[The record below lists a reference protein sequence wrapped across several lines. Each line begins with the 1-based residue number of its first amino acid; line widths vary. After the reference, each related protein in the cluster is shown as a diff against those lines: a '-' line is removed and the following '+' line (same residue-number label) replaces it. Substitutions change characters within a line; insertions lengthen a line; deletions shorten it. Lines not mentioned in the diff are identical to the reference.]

1 MSDLQPTS
9 PSMRRQPKQKRSQQ
23 RVERILDAAAE
34 VFDEVGFEAA
44 TTHAIAT
51 RADTAI
57 GSLYQFFP
65 DKMTIFHALE
75 LRHRERVYAAWAK
88 FNKPEI
94 IQQPFEGFVSAMAA
108 VYKELLQDQTCRI
121 VFMQYFTSPAI
132 FQNIDESFT
141 QEAIDFM
148 AKLLQQRN
156 RALIPEQ
163 CQLLAEVCVHACN
176 TLALVALRS
185 PESHRQKLFEQIQVL
200 LFAYLRPHIGDEIG
214 NEVSPPQVMKVMKSI
229 KCPHCDSSAVSKNGH
244 RHGKQRYICKE
255 CGKQFPESYSR

>member
-1 MSDLQPTS
+1 M
-9 PSMRRQPKQKRSQQ
+9 
-23 RVERILDAAAE
+23 LDAAAE

-75 LRHRERVYAAWAK
+75 LRHRERVYAIWAK

-94 IQQPFEGFVSAMAA
+94 IQQPFEGFISDLAA
-108 VYKELLQDQTCRI
+108 IYRELLQDQTCRI
-121 VFMQYFTSPAI
+121 VFVQYFKSPAI

-141 QEAIDFM
+141 QEAIDFL
-148 AKLLQQRN
+148 AKLLNERN
-156 RALIPEQ
+156 PALISEQ

-176 TLALVALRS
+176 TLAVVALRS
-185 PESHRQKLFEQIQVL
+185 DEPHRQQIFDQIQALV
-200 LFAYLRPHIGDEIG
+200 FGYLRPYIGDEIG
-214 NEVSPPQVMKVMKSI
+214 NEVPPKKVMKVMKAM

>member
-1 MSDLQPTS
+1 
-9 PSMRRQPKQKRSQQ
+9 
-23 RVERILDAAAE
+23 
-34 VFDEVGFEAA
+34 
-44 TTHAIAT
+44 
-51 RADTAI
+51 
-57 GSLYQFFP
+57 
-65 DKMTIFHALE
+65 MTIFHALE

-94 IQQPFEGFVSAMAA
+94 IQQPFEGFVSAMAG

>member
-34 VFDEVGFEAA
+34 VFDEVGFETA

-94 IQQPFEGFVSAMAA
+94 IQQPFEGFISAMTEI
-108 VYKELLQDQTCRI
+108 YKELLQDRTCRI
-121 VFMQYFTSPAI
+121 VFMQYFKSPAI

-148 AKLLQQRN
+148 ANLLQQRN

-185 PESHRQKLFEQIQVL
+185 DEPHRQEIFAQIQAL
-200 LFAYLRPHIGDEIG
+200 LAAYLRPHVGDEIE
-214 NEVSPPQVMKVMKSI
+214 NEVPAHKVMKVM

-244 RHGKQRYICKE
+244 RHGKQRFICKE
-255 CGKQFPESYSR
+255 CGKQFPETYSR